1 MPLFVQPLK
10 LLFNFTSEFPV
21 MRSSV
26 KLFLVISVVWF
37 SGCVSSR
44 KYNALEESKALLER
58 EYDALRS
65 VRDQLRE
72 LESSHRALGE
82 ELAVS
87 KQERD
92 RLEGV
97 IRGLEQGRDDLTKRL
112 DDLMERN
119 QTLLTATVQ
128 EKQALVDEILSKE
141 QEIVRRLQ
149 VQDSLASVLDK
160 RERKLD
166 ELTAEVAAKQARLD
180 DLGALLKQRETALAE
195 LKAGLLQ
202 VFKGYSSTDLSVR
215 EENGRVYVS
224 LSQNLLFP
232 SGSDKLDPKG
242 VKALQQLAGVLK
254 NKKDMDILVEG
265 HTDTDGSADLNWDLS
280 TGRATSVVKILVRE
294 GVDPAQVTAAGRAF
308 FLPVAAND
316 TPANKARNRRVEI
329 ILAPQWEKILQMLG
343 GTEQ

>member
-1 MPLFVQPLK
+1 MRQLVLA
-10 LLFNFTSEFPV
+10 LLVFSA
-21 MRSSV
+21 
-26 KLFLVISVVWF
+26 LLV
-37 SGCVSSR
+37 SGCVSSK
-44 KYNALEESKALLER
+44 KYKELELSKAQLDK

-65 VRDQLRE
+65 VRDQLRN
-72 LESSHRALGE
+72 LESSHKGLGE
-82 ELAVS
+82 QLAAS

-92 RLEGV
+92 RLEEV
-97 IRGLEQGRDDLTKRL
+97 IKGLEQGRDDLTKRL

-119 QTLLTATVQ
+119 QTLLSATVE

-141 QEIVRRLQ
+141 QEIARRLKA
-149 VQDSLASVLDK
+149 QDSLAAALDQ
-160 RERKLD
+160 RERRLDELSMVVATKQAKLD
-166 ELTAEVAAKQARLD
+166 EL
-180 DLGALLKQRETALAE
+180 GAMLKERESALTE
-195 LKAGLLQ
+195 LKSGLLQ
-202 VFKGYSSTDLSVR
+202 VFKGYSSADLTVR
-215 EENGRVYVS
+215 EQNGRVYVS

-280 TGRATSVVKILVRE
+280 TGRATSVVKILTRE
-294 GVDPAQVTAAGRAF
+294 GVEPSQVTAAGRAF
-308 FLPVAAND
+308 FLPVAPND
-316 TPANKARNRRVEI
+316 TSTNKARNRRVEI